1 MANTKTYKYNA
12 NDIMTLP
19 PIIKRP
25 SISGP
30 LDVSSVIPKEVADSY
45 LNKSGDGL
53 GKYGGSYNGQ
63 ILSVIDTATGKATPK
78 IISEDKYE
86 DFVTTASIKDSFTSQ
101 MGDKVSLFMES
112 IEKNDYELPFGE
124 RTKGLPT
131 WLVFCAA
138 AKTPY
143 FFHGKP
149 IVFGDFKGGT
159 LTYNNQEKKIT
170 STGDVSFSVSY
181 EYVTDKG
188 VFNYYDT
195 IELVSNFSITHT
207 QATTSLFD
215 PESITTTVIKLQ

>member
-112 IEKNDYELPFGE
+112 IEKNDYGKPFGE
-124 RTKGLPT
+124 RNNNITS
-131 WLVFCAA
+131 WLLVCAA
-138 AKTPY
+138 TKTPY

-149 IVFGDFKGGT
+149 IVFSDNKGALEYDKEQDLLHIQKNT
-159 LTYNNQEKKIT
+159 N
-170 STGDVSFSVSY
+170 FSISY
-181 EYVTDKG
+181 EYITDEG

-195 IELVSNFSITHT
+195 IQLLNYSIGEGPSSNENFN
-207 QATTSLFD
+207 
-215 PESITTTVIKLQ
+215 PKSITTTVIKLQ

>member
-86 DFVTTASIKDSFTSQ
+86 DFVTTASIKDSFTSK

-124 RTKGLPT
+124 RYKDDIPS
-131 WLVFCAA
+131 WLLFCAVT
-138 AKTPY
+138 KTPY

-149 IVFGDFKGGT
+149 IVFSDLKGDDID
-159 LTYNNQEKKIT
+159 YNKEEKKLTIGFNCT
-170 STGDVSFSVSY
+170 FSVSY

-195 IELVSNFSITHT
+195 FLVENMIKGNIYNNNNLRWVDSC
-207 QATTSLFD
+207 
-215 PESITTTVIKLQ
+215 TTTVIKLQ